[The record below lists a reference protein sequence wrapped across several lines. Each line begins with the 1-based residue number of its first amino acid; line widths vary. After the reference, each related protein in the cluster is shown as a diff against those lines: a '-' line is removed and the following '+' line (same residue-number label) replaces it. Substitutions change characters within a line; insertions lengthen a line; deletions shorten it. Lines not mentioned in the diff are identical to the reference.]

1 MFVQLIGTVNI
12 IKKISIHK
20 IVTFFRHKNIV
31 ISCIF
36 IYLFYILLFRGD
48 FLTNINCSLNCIY
61 QKDGQCSYSKIEYS
75 DTISNSE
82 CAYFVSASNEDLKK

>member
-1 MFVQLIGTVNI
+1 MINVLLNSFVNFIRKVYKSLNI
-12 IKKISIHK
+12 I
-20 IVTFFRHKNIV
+20 FFLVNNIIEV
-31 ISCIF
+31 S
-36 IYLFYILLFRGD
+36 

-82 CAYFVSASNEDLKK
+82 CAYFISASNEDLKK